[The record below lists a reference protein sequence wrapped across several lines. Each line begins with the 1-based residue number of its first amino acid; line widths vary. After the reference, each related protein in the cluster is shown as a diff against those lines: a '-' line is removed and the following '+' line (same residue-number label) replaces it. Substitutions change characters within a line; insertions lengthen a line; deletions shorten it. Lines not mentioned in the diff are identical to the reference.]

1 VTSAVEIA
9 TLSKPKIRFRVKK
22 SLLDLMNRFVLS
34 RMKFGSGEEQTCPRV
49 VFQLIIFFDE
59 DF

>member
-22 SLLDLMNRFVLS
+22 ERTDLLTAVLS
-34 RMKFGSGEEQTCPRV
+34 RMNFDSGEEHTCPRV